1 MASPYLWT
9 PSLEPRTVIN
19 SSREVMINEAVA
31 LDKEEEDYEA
41 QLHAIKLKNRRAPI
55 IGEYKMRPNEY
66 LDDDLPLIPEDDDD
80 SEYDEVDDDDDDD
93 DDEEEEDLDEDL
105 EELDEE
111 GDDEAEEGEE
121 SDYHYPNDVSTPILT
136 SSSAPEEPEF
146 LASTEILPP
155 TSPNGDSS
163 MNISMNISER
173 EEFIAIDNEIYV
185 NGSNT
190 HEEPSF
196 NMEE

>member
-55 IGEYKMRPNEY
+55 IGVYKMRPNEY

-80 SEYDEVDDDDDDD
+80 SEYDEVDDDDDED

-111 GDDEAEEGEE
+111 GDDEAEE
-121 SDYHYPNDVSTPILT
+121 
-136 SSSAPEEPEF
+136 APEEPEF

>member
-41 QLHAIKLKNRRAPI
+41 QVL
-55 IGEYKMRPNEY
+55 
-66 LDDDLPLIPEDDDD
+66 
-80 SEYDEVDDDDDDD
+80 
-93 DDEEEEDLDEDL
+93 EDLDEDL